1 MKSRQNKSIKSRK
14 GRKRKS
20 VVVTENL
27 LQRVLNS
34 EGRGKYANI
43 LVYYLAEHIIS
54 NNTTIEVSLAVLLP
68 PDISSVMIYLLRQ
81 IQNIK
86 INTERKI
93 LDLIVPSIYITKNV
107 VSNIVSF
114 TMPKFKFSYLES
126 CIIMLSKLLIVM
138 AILKNESPTYISTLR
153 KRLKI

>member
-1 MKSRQNKSIKSRK
+1 MKSRQINK
-14 GRKRKS
+14 RKRKS
-20 VVVTENL
+20 RKSVVITENL

-34 EGRGKYANI
+34 EGRGKYANT
-43 LVYYLAEHIIS
+43 LVYYLAEHIVS

-68 PDISSVMIYLLRQ
+68 PDISSVMIYLLRK
-81 IQNIK
+81 IQDIK
-86 INTERKI
+86 INTERRI

-138 AILKNESPTYISTLR
+138 AILKNENPSYISTLR
-153 KRLKI
+153 KKLKV